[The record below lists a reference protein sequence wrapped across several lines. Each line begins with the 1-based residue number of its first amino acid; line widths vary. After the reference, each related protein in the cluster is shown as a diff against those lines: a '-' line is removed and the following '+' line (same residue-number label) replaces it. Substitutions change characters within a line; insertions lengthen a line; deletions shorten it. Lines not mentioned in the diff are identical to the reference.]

1 MLQDQHL
8 AASTSIF
15 YFIYSY
21 SMSVLEYSVFFL
33 TDSHNLSFPLFYR
46 SSRLKRLEEPESSY
60 LAGSSYLGDL
70 NYGKVVIYCSQFVLY
85 CMLLGYGKVVTY
97 CSHTGSV
104 IVIYV

>member
-8 AASTSIF
+8 AASTSVL

-60 LAGSSYLGDL
+60 SAGSSYLGDL
-70 NYGKVVIYCSQFVLY
+70 NYGKVVIYCS
-85 CMLLGYGKVVTY
+85 
-97 CSHTGSV
+97 HTG
-104 IVIYV
+104 